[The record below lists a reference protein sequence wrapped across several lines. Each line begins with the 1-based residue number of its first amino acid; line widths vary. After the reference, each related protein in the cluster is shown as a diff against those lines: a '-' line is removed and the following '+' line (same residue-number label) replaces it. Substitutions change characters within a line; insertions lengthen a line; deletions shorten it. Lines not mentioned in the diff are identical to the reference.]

1 MTRLAPALAFVG
13 AVMATRSAV
22 ASPISELAASMRPGT
37 WAELETEQLDATMAA
52 AGASG
57 IKIPYS
63 DDLVWDP
70 NTHRAFFV
78 GGDHADIADHLRY
91 DGASNTWSTL
101 PRPTWIPGGT
111 SHGYDHSAL
120 DPTRGLLYHRP
131 FYDNGLHRY
140 DTATETWSDIPSP
153 PDNGVSCCDAL
164 EYFPPLDALVWAHHS
179 YGEVW
184 AFGEATGEWT
194 LLGTL
199 PPGDTWQ
206 VAAYNPVG
214 ESMVFVYDGLM
225 HRLLADGT
233 IETLGPLGAPVYDG
247 SGYNGVFTVDP
258 TSGVYLVST
267 PAGKGNRTFWAFDDA
282 ADTWSVLPEQPSVDL
297 AQTAMVAAPIAEYGV
312 TMFTYCYGNTPC
324 GVLLYKHSP
333 FQAPPD
339 DGGESTGGDGT
350 TGGSG
355 TSDGPGTTGGDGD
368 DADTSTS
375 ADPAT
380 GDGAASTTDAGEQQG
395 ESSGCGCRVDDDRS
409 SATVLIAG
417 LFLLALRR
425 RRCERAL
432 AMTMA
437 LGACNG
443 DDGQPG
449 DAGAAA
455 STTSAATTVADA
467 DGSSSSAP
475 PPADST
481 GESGGTTGAADGDS
495 TGGDEPVDPADFD
508 GRCAAPGVLVCVG
521 FDDPADLAGTFGDNH
536 GTLPGAAI
544 PEIDPTTKASGT
556 GALRFTIPS
565 NSPANSS
572 GSYFTNFSEDLSVQF
587 DGDARFFVQWRQR
600 FSPELLSTYYD
611 GGGGWKQA
619 IIGVGDQPGCSASS
633 ATTIDSGGSC
643 SSSCTELE
651 TVVQNT
657 GQRGFAQMYNSC
669 TGSTSHGAYD
679 PFEEPFGDYDFALQ
693 NARPDP
699 HCLYS
704 QSETGYFPP
713 AGNCLGYAPD
723 EWMTFQVEV
732 STGPRVG
739 DEFVDSEVRLWIA
752 RQGAPSE
759 LVLDWGPYNLTA
771 GDPATNLR
779 FGKVWLLPYHTD
791 KSDAQAHA
799 TATTW
804 YDELIVSTERIADPA

>member
-1 MTRLAPALAFVG
+1 
-13 AVMATRSAV
+13 MAAQIAA

-37 WAELETEQLDATMAA
+37 WAELETEELDATMAA

-101 PRPTWIPGGT
+101 PRPAWIPGGT

-131 FYDNGLHRY
+131 FADNALHRY
-140 DTATETWSDIPSP
+140 DTATETWSDLPSP

-214 ESMVFVYDGLM
+214 ESMVFVYDELM

-267 PAGKGNRTFWAFDDA
+267 PAGEGNRTFWAFDDV

-339 DGGESTGGDGT
+339 DGDESTGGDVS
-350 TGGSG
+350 TGGAG
-355 TSDGPGTTGGDGD
+355 TSTGAGTSAGDGD
-368 DADTSTS
+368 DAIADGSTT

-380 GDGAASTTDAGEQQG
+380 GDADAPTTGGGDQQA
-395 ESSGCGCRVDDDRS
+395 ESSGCGCRVDD
-409 SATVLIAG
+409 APQTTGLLAG
-417 LFLLALRR
+417 LILLALRR
-425 RRCERAL
+425 RRL
-432 AMTMA
+432 ACGVAATVG
-437 LGACNG
+437 LGACGGG
-443 DDGQPG
+443 DEPSG
-449 DAGAAA
+449 DPTGAAP
-455 STTSAATTVADA
+455 TTSAATSEPEVDASSTDATASTGSTGEPGGTSTTA
-467 DGSSSSAP
+467 DGE
-475 PPADST
+475 DST
-481 GESGGTTGAADGDS
+481 GDDA
-495 TGGDEPVDPADFD
+495 PIDPADFD

-521 FDDPADLAGTFGDNH
+521 FDDASELDGTFGDHH

-556 GALRFTIPS
+556 GALRFTVPS
-565 NSPANSS
+565 NSPANTS
-572 GSYFTNFSEDLSVQF
+572 GSYFTNFSDDLSVQF
-587 DGDARFFVQWRQR
+587 DGDETFYVQWRQR
-600 FSPELLSTYYD
+600 FSPELLATYYD
-611 GGGGWKQA
+611 GGAGWKQA
-619 IIGVGDQPGCSASS
+619 IIGVGDQPGCSASN
-633 ATTIDSGGSC
+633 ATTLESGGSC

-679 PFEEPFGDYDFALQ
+679 PFEAPFGDYDFELQ
-693 NARPDP
+693 NARPAP

-723 EWMTFQVEV
+723 EWMTFQVEI

-739 DEFVDSEVRLWIA
+739 DEFVDSAVRLWIA
-752 RQGAPSE
+752 REGQPSE

-771 GDPATNLR
+771 GAPEANLR

-791 KSDAQAHA
+791 KSEAQDHA
-799 TATTW
+799 VATTW